1 MSLIIQ
7 NEIAS
12 EFLTDKEVIE
22 LTGFEQRGKQIDWLI
37 NRQWAFSVS
46 GKNEIKISRW
56 YSRIKMSG
64 ININNDIHVSG
75 GDQLPNFNK
84 AS

>member
-12 EFLTDKEVIE
+12 EFLTNKEVAE
-22 LTGFEQRGKQIDWLI
+22 LTGFDQRGKQIDWLI
-37 NRQWAFSVS
+37 NERWSFSVS

-64 ININNDIHVSG
+64 ININNDVRISG
-75 GDQLPNFNK
+75 DSQMPNFNK